1 MHSAYS
7 DPRHNARHERTTRS
21 DKYAHIRG
29 ATTRTAG
36 SGHAAERHTPD
47 TSLPHTHSV
56 RAEAWASE
64 SSNHTAPLRVVTS
77 EDLKHAATHTIHT
90 HGKLTHHTIRRNTM
104 RTFIGLDRVGCG
116 SSPRASQR
124 CAAKSALRCQTTACH
139 KATRAVRRVRFTST
153 SCLSPSCPL
162 CPSCPSCL
170 SFHPPCC
177 CPHPCHSPGQYYP
190 PPPHPPPRSALWKA
204 PPPSGLP

>member
-1 MHSAYS
+1 MNAQPLPPGSPRDHAHERSEQATTCPGPAAERRGYNLHDLARPLAAAAQARGALRTAHALRGHRLCAPCAALSVSAT
-7 DPRHNARHERTTRS
+7 RHKARHERTTRS

-116 SSPRASQR
+116 SSP
-124 CAAKSALRCQTTACH
+124 
-139 KATRAVRRVRFTST
+139 
-153 SCLSPSCPL
+153 
-162 CPSCPSCL
+162 
-170 SFHPPCC
+170 
-177 CPHPCHSPGQYYP
+177 
-190 PPPHPPPRSALWKA
+190 
-204 PPPSGLP
+204 

>member
-1 MHSAYS
+1 MTSHGPLPPPPRPVAHCARPTHCAAIDSALRALHSAYQRL
-7 DPRHNARHERTTRS
+7 DTKRGTERTTRS

-116 SSPRASQR
+116 SSP
-124 CAAKSALRCQTTACH
+124 
-139 KATRAVRRVRFTST
+139 
-153 SCLSPSCPL
+153 
-162 CPSCPSCL
+162 
-170 SFHPPCC
+170 
-177 CPHPCHSPGQYYP
+177 
-190 PPPHPPPRSALWKA
+190 
-204 PPPSGLP
+204 